1 MPVLPAL
8 RTRQLGGGGR
18 AFTGDLL
25 AAPGPW
31 ATLAPAP
38 VRDATWPGAAPLNW
52 LDLDPSEG
60 RFLLAAGGDGS
71 VVAYDV
77 GGTDGLLPSPEAR
90 AAKRA
95 RGGGGG
101 GGAGAAAAP
110 PQPLPPLFHARR
122 GGGGGSGGSAAAT
135 GGHTASVAGVQWYP
149 VDAGAFVSAGADGCV
164 KLWDANAGPSPV
176 VSLRL
181 GGRGPASAAAAASP
195 SAPPPPPRA
204 HCVAMSPIATA
215 HALVAVGCG
224 GGGAAAPGAAP
235 SDGGAPLRLADP
247 AGAGAITHHLPGH
260 AGAVWAASW
269 SPRCEWTLVTGGAD
283 GGVRVWDVR
292 RAAACVRCLDGS
304 GRGGRATRRRA
315 RAAHG
320 AGAAPPPDDNAS
332 LRPRGR
338 FTAPASA
345 ASIALSTAAHDGPV
359 TGLTPSSDGL
369 HWVSAGTDGV
379 VRVWEAATDGDGGP
393 GPGGPLPWSLPGT
406 HNAARRPRQLAVGG
420 GPAPVLFHPSGSVV
434 QVLPLPGG
442 AGRGAGAAGA
452 GGDWPGP
459 AASAPL
465 LRGHVSAVHACAWS
479 EGRRELYTGGDDR
492 ALLVWSPSR
501 LVGGGRA
508 GEGEEG
514 EGDAWSDEDLV
525 E

>member
-247 AGAGAITHHLPGH
+247 AGAGAITHHLPGTP
-260 AGAVWAASW
+260 A
-269 SPRCEWTLVTGGAD
+269 P
-283 GGVRVWDVR
+283 
-292 RAAACVRCLDGS
+292 S
-304 GRGGRATRRRA
+304 GRRPGRPGASGRWSQAA
-315 RAAHG
+315 RM
-320 AGAAPPPDDNAS
+320 AGCGCGMSAG
-332 LRPRGR
+332 RPRACG
-338 FTAPASA
+338 AW
-345 ASIALSTAAHDGPV
+345 TAA
-359 TGLTPSSDGL
+359 
-369 HWVSAGTDGV
+369 GV
-379 VRVWEAATDGDGGP
+379 AGGP
-393 GPGGPLPWSLPGT
+393 
-406 HNAARRPRQLAVGG
+406 
-420 GPAPVLFHPSGSVV
+420 
-434 QVLPLPGG
+434 PGG
-442 AGRGAGAAGA
+442 ARGRHMGRAPRRHPTTTLRS
-452 GGDWPGP
+452 DP
-459 AASAPL
+459 AAASPRPRRRRPSPC
-465 LRGHVSAVHACAWS
+465 LRPPT
-479 EGRRELYTGGDDR
+479 TGP
-492 ALLVWSPSR
+492 SP
-501 LVGGGRA
+501 A
-508 GEGEEG
+508 
-514 EGDAWSDEDLV
+514 
-525 E
+525 